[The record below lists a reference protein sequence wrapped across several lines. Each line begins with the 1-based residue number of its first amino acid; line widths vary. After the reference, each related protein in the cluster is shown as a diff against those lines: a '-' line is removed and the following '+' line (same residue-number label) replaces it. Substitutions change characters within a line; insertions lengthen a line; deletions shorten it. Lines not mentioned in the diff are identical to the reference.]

1 VGAAFEVQTWEK
13 MGARLWE
20 EVSKGSKEVSEF
32 STVWRL
38 IYETLKEM
46 RAKRR
51 AAASTFAALT
61 RERGSASAT
70 TMLFAGSSIPLA
82 PVNKKKE
89 G

>member
-1 VGAAFEVQTWEK
+1 MGAAFEVQTWEK

-61 RERGSASAT
+61 RERGSTSAT